1 MPSCHRIGSIR
12 FLRRKVAS
20 LGGAA
25 LIIVSCA
32 SWLGKVWANRI
43 LESDRRKYSEEMER
57 VRSELETSRRMLQ
70 AELDKTIHVHRVQFE
85 TEFRVLADIWAKLA
99 ILRSAMG
106 ALRPAMDVVAPDE
119 DPDDRLNRR
128 FATFERALHD
138 FMRAVDDQS
147 PFYPEDIFK
156 ELSVALQIAQRES
169 ISVSLGKP
177 EKASD
182 WYKEGAEN
190 FNALRKSA
198 ETVSMLIRQRF
209 ESLRTQP

>member
-1 MPSCHRIGSIR
+1 MSLSSVIEIAAAI
-12 FLRRKVAS
+12 LAS
-20 LGGAA
+20 LGGAG

-43 LESDRRKYSEEMER
+43 LESDRRKYSEELER
-57 VRSELETSRRMLQ
+57 VRSELEASRRMLQ
-70 AELDKTIHVHRVQFE
+70 AELDQVILVHRVQFE

-99 ILRSAMG
+99 VLRSAMG
-106 ALRPAMDVVAPDE
+106 ALRPTMDVVSPDE

-156 ELSVALQIAQRES
+156 ELSVALQSAQHES
-169 ISVSLGKP
+169 VSVSLGKP
-177 EKASD
+177 EKTTD

-190 FNALRKSA
+190 FRVFRKSA
-198 ETVSMLIRQRF
+198 ETVSMLIRQRL

>member
-1 MPSCHRIGSIR
+1 VPSCHRIGSIR

>member
-1 MPSCHRIGSIR
+1 
-12 FLRRKVAS
+12 
-20 LGGAA
+20 
-25 LIIVSCA
+25 
-32 SWLGKVWANRI
+32 
-43 LESDRRKYSEEMER
+43 
-57 VRSELETSRRMLQ
+57 MLQ
-70 AELDKTIHVHRVQFE
+70 AELDQVILVHRVQFE

-99 ILRSAMG
+99 VLRSAMG
-106 ALRPAMDVVAPDE
+106 ALRPTMDVVSPDE

-156 ELSVALQIAQRES
+156 ELSVALQSAQHES
-169 ISVSLGKP
+169 VSVSLGKP
-177 EKASD
+177 EKTTD

-190 FNALRKSA
+190 FRVFRKSA
-198 ETVSMLIRQRF
+198 ETVSMLIRQRL